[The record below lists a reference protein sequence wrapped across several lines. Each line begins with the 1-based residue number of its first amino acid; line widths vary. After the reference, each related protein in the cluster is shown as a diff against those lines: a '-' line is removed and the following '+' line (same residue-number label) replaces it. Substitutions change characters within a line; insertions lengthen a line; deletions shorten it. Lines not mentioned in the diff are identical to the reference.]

1 LGRGRGAFQDQ
12 TRLAAGDL
20 PQALVTGDFNGDGIP
35 DLAVA
40 NYRSQDVWVYLGG
53 GDGTFRDPLRLPL
66 GESPVALVAGNFNG
80 DGHLDL
86 AAADYRSGNVAVLL
100 GRGDG
105 TFLVP
110 VLIAVGINPAY
121 LLTGDFNDDGV
132 PDLAVA
138 DSTSSG
144 VFLLLGRGDGTF
156 GAPVRREAGDSP
168 GALLTDDFNSD
179 GRTDLA
185 LTGQSSG
192 SVSVLQGAGDSTFIP
207 RGALSS
213 PLHATPLVGDWNGDG
228 LPDVAVVNRNG
239 EILLRS
245 SRPGTP
251 GVFEAPVV
259 VNPAPPPPARDL
271 AVVSTPRGQR
281 LAALDARSPSLS
293 FYAHQP
299 DGTFAWSA
307 GPKVPGLLPVALAAG
322 DLNGDGRTD
331 LAVAEAPGKGFVYLQ
346 NAAGGLGPAP
356 AHTLRGGLSPS
367 APQPVHL
374 DRDKR
379 L

>member
-1 LGRGRGAFQDQ
+1 
-12 TRLAAGDL
+12 
-20 PQALVTGDFNGDGIP
+20 
-35 DLAVA
+35 
-40 NYRSQDVWVYLGG
+40 
-53 GDGTFRDPLRLPL
+53 
-66 GESPVALVAGNFNG
+66 
-80 DGHLDL
+80 
-86 AAADYRSGNVAVLL
+86 
-100 GRGDG
+100 
-105 TFLVP
+105 
-110 VLIAVGINPAY
+110 
-121 LLTGDFNDDGV
+121 NDDGV

-138 DSTSSG
+138 DTTSSG
-144 VFLLLGRGDGTF
+144 VYLLLGRGDGTF
-156 GAPVRREAGDSP
+156 AAPVRREAGDSP

-207 RGALSS
+207 GGALSS

-307 GPKVPGLLPVALAAG
+307 GPKVPGLLPVALATG

-331 LAVAEAPGKGFVYLQ
+331 LAVAEASGKVFVYLQ
-346 NAAGGLGPAP
+346 NAAGGFGPAP
-356 AHTLRGGLSPS
+356 DYALGVGLSPS
-367 APQPVHL
+367 ALELV
-374 DRDKR
+374 DVDGDKR
-379 L
+379 LDIVVTSRYSGDVSVLRNGPGAPFASELRFRAGTGLYSLNSSTGAPAVSSRQAPAGLVAGRFDSRDPIDLVVTDSGANRFSLLRGDGAGGF